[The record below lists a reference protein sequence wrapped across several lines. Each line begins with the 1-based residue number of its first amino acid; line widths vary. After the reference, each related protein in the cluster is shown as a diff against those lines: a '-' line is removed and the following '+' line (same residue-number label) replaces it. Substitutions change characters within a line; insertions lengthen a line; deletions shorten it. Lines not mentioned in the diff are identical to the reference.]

1 MKKNYILVDDIH
13 TRFTTASVEG
23 MKRLQNPNPENPK
36 NHPAF
41 YAKMAL
47 GAI

>member
-36 NHPAF
+36 NYQEF